1 MPVAVTVSTLMAVT
15 LFMDSA
21 SARPAGRVSMLG
33 HSGPRTPL
41 ALGVHLTGNGS
52 RRTPMEGGWA
62 RSPYPSLPQVPA
74 ATCPA
79 LRASGEPTVA
89 TPVPARMGARASLRL
104 ATACVHRGSEAL
116 PARDVRPLPSR
127 PQRPEDPRPL
137 RLPALLA
144 VHCQMPQPP
153 LDPAWSL
160 PLIPMCPQ
168 LRSGKEGGS
177 SWDQGLVEGWPR
189 PQSPAASPPACQP
202 GRYGKRCV
210 PCKCENHS
218 SCHPSDGTC
227 YCLAGWTGRD
237 CSQRTCV
244 VA

>member
-21 SARPAGRVSMLG
+21 SARPAGRVSTLG
-33 HSGPRTPL
+33 HSGPRPPL
-41 ALGVHLTGNGS
+41 ALGGASNRKWVQKNPYGGGLGQVTLPLSPTGTRCHLPCPEGFWGANCSNACTCKNGGTCIPETGNCVCAPGFRGPS
-52 RRTPMEGGWA
+52 CQRCEA
-62 RSPYPSLPQVPA
+62 PSLP
-74 ATCPA
+74 
-79 LRASGEPTVA
+79 
-89 TPVPARMGARASLRL
+89 
-104 ATACVHRGSEAL
+104 
-116 PARDVRPLPSR
+116 PSR
-127 PQRPEDPRPL
+127 DPRPL

-144 VHCQMPQPP
+144 LHCQMPQSP
-153 LDPAWSL
+153 LYPAWSL

-168 LRSGKEGGS
+168 LRSGEEGGP